1 MAKTV
6 NVALIG
12 QGFMGRT
19 HSNAYLKVSKFFPD
33 LPATPV
39 MHTVFGMASEDPATY
54 AARWGWQHHST
65 NWKKLIRDEAIG
77 LVDIVT
83 PNYLHMAPAMAALEA
98 GKPVATEKPLAGTL
112 ADARAMAEAAKKAK
126 VPTFVWYNYRR
137 CPAVAL
143 AHQLVKQGRIGRI
156 FHVRCVYLQDWGGPD
171 TPLLWRFQKKLA
183 GSGAHGDLN
192 AHIIDMARFV
202 TGDDIVEVSGAIA
215 ETFIKERTIPSAGST
230 GGIAAGARGSARKGK
245 VDVDDAVLFLA
256 RFKKGA
262 VASFECSRLATGY
275 KNRNG
280 FEIHG
285 EKGALRFNF
294 EDMNYLDF
302 YDNTEDPKT
311 AAWRHIIVT
320 SGGHHP
326 YVSAWWP
333 DAHILGYEHSFV
345 NQAADIMNVLGRK
358 APVVPLPDFADAYE
372 TQRVLEAALL
382 SARRRAPVR
391 IAEVK

>member
-1 MAKTV
+1 MPKTV

-19 HSNAYLKVSKFFPD
+19 HSNAYLKVAKFFTD
-33 LPATPV
+33 LPAVPV
-39 MHTVFGMASEDPATY
+39 MHTSFGMKNENCTAFTS
-54 AARWGWQHHST
+54 RWGWQHCST
-65 NWKKLIRDEAIG
+65 DWEKTVRSEEIG
-77 LVDIVT
+77 LVDLVT
-83 PNYLHMAPAMAALEA
+83 PNYMHMEPALAALEA

-112 ADARAMAEAAKKAK
+112 ADARTMVEAAKRAK

-137 CPAVAL
+137 VPAVAL
-143 AHQLVKQGRIGRI
+143 AYQLVREGRIGRVY
-156 FHVRCVYLQDWGGPD
+156 HVRCVYLQDWGGPD
-171 TPLLWRFQKKLA
+171 TPLAWRFQKKLA

-192 AHIIDMARFV
+192 AHIVDMARFV
-202 TGDDIVEVSGAIA
+202 TGDDIVEVTGAIA
-215 ETFIKERTIPSAGST
+215 ETFIKERPIAAAAAT
-230 GGIAAGARGSARKGK
+230 GGIVQKTKSRAKGR

-256 RFKKGA
+256 RFRKGA
-262 VASFECSRLATGY
+262 VASFEATRLATGY

-311 AAWRHIIVT
+311 ASWRHIMVT
-320 SGGHHP
+320 SGGNHP
-326 YVSAWWP
+326 YVAAWWP
-333 DAHILGYEHSFV
+333 DAHILGYEHGFV
-345 NQAADIMNVLGRK
+345 NQAADIMHVLARRK
-358 APVVPLPDFADAYE
+358 PVVPVPDFADAYE

-382 SARRRAPVR
+382 STRERTPVK
-391 IAEVK
+391 IADVK